1 MTCKIIFNKC
11 LHFKFDLIIF
21 SVEFLMSKES
31 NVTLDDVNVPKSTLD
46 EIRKHLIISPFTSG
60 GQLIDSFK
68 RIFQYLSSYLNK
80 LIMIVKIRF
89 SFFIQR
95 MLYWNYVHFFK
106 QWFFVQTVKIE
117 NQSKLLRTRCMPITL
132 PQLLQKKC
140 ILIQSY
146 YAKMLLINSL

>member
-1 MTCKIIFNKC
+1 MTCKIIFNRC
-11 LHFKFDLIIF
+11 LHLKFDLIIF
-21 SVEFLMSKES
+21 SVEFLLSKES

-80 LIMIVKIRF
+80 LNIMVVKIRF

-95 MLYWNYVHFFK
+95 MPLLELCT
-106 QWFFVQTVKIE
+106 FV
-117 NQSKLLRTRCMPITL
+117 
-132 PQLLQKKC
+132 
-140 ILIQSY
+140 
-146 YAKMLLINSL
+146 